1 MATKIESALANLQDE
16 VDGFLSVNLIDAK
29 SGMSMGYVGGADA
42 EVDAVVSSKF
52 YSAIDFGIKT
62 LKLEDKVDDNLLS
75 LGKTYHIVRFVEDSE
90 DIFVHLALDRKRANL
105 AMARHSLRCF
115 VNDLEGQ
122 V

>member
-42 EVDAVVSSKF
+42 EVDAAVSSKF

-75 LGKTYHIVRFVEDSE
+75 LGKTYHIVRFIEGSE